1 MSNTLK
7 TVFFMTLLTVLFVFL
22 GGVLG
27 GRNGMMFA
35 FIFAV
40 GMNFFSYWFSDKIVL
55 AMYRA
60 KEVTEADAP
69 EIYSIV
75 RNLTRK
81 GGLPMPKV
89 YVIQNPT
96 PNAFATGRNP
106 SHAAVAVTTG
116 ILQLLEHDEIEGVIA
131 HELSHIYG
139 RDILIG
145 TIAAT
150 FAGAIMMLA
159 DWARW
164 AMIFGGGRSDDEDS
178 SPVGAIGAIVA
189 MIIAPIAA
197 MMIQMAI
204 SRSREY
210 LADQRGASLSGKP
223 DALASAL
230 HKISYGVQNMPMDA
244 KPATAHMFIMNPLTG
259 RNLMNLFSTH
269 PPVDERIRRLQ
280 AMSHGVR
287 Q

>member
-1 MSNTLK
+1 
-7 TVFFMTLLTVLFVFL
+7 MTLLTILFILL
-22 GGVLG
+22 GGMLG

-35 FIFAV
+35 FIFAL

-55 AMYRA
+55 SMYRA
-60 KEVTEADAP
+60 KEVNESEAP
-69 EIYSIV
+69 ELYSIV
-75 RNLTRK
+75 RNLAQK

-89 YVIQNPT
+89 YIIQNPA

-106 SHAAVAVTTG
+106 RNAAVAVTTG
-116 ILQLLEHDEIEGVIA
+116 ILQLLNRDELEGVLA
-131 HELSHIYG
+131 HELAHIHG

-164 AMIFGGGRSDDEDS
+164 AMIFGGGRNDEEGG
-178 SPVGAIGAIVA
+178 SPLGAIGAIVA

-197 MMIQMAI
+197 LLIQMAI

-210 LADQRGASLSGKP
+210 LADQRGAALCGNP
-223 DALASAL
+223 VALANAL
-230 HKISYGVQNMPMDA
+230 RKIAYGVEKMPMDA

-269 PPVDERIRRLQ
+269 PPVEERIRRLEN
-280 AMSHGVR
+280 MVYGG
-287 Q
+287 

>member
-1 MSNTLK
+1 MGNTLK
-7 TVFFMTLLTVLFVFL
+7 TVFFMTLLTILFML
-22 GGVLG
+22 IGGMLG

-35 FIFAV
+35 FIFAL

-55 AMYRA
+55 SMYRA
-60 KEVTEADAP
+60 KEVNESEAP
-69 EIYSIV
+69 ELYSIV
-75 RNLTRK
+75 RNLAQK

-89 YVIQNPT
+89 YIIQNPA

-106 SHAAVAVTTG
+106 RNAAVAVTTG
-116 ILQLLEHDEIEGVIA
+116 ILQLLNRDELEGVLA
-131 HELSHIYG
+131 HELAHIHG

-164 AMIFGGGRSDDEDS
+164 AMIFGGGRNDEEGG
-178 SPVGAIGAIVA
+178 SPLGAIGAIVA

-197 MMIQMAI
+197 LLIQMAI

-210 LADQRGASLSGKP
+210 LADQRGAALCGNP
-223 DALASAL
+223 VALANAL
-230 HKISYGVQNMPMDA
+230 RKIAYGVENMPMDA

-269 PPVDERIRRLQ
+269 PPVEERIRRLEN
-280 AMSHGVR
+280 MVYGG
-287 Q
+287 

>member
-1 MSNTLK
+1 MGNTLK
-7 TVFFMTLLTVLFVFL
+7 TVFFMTLLTILFILL
-22 GGVLG
+22 GGMLG

-35 FIFAV
+35 FIFAL

-55 AMYRA
+55 SMYRA
-60 KEVTEADAP
+60 KEVNESEAP
-69 EIYSIV
+69 ELYSIV
-75 RNLTRK
+75 RNLAQK

-89 YVIQNPT
+89 YIIQNPA

-106 SHAAVAVTTG
+106 RNAAVAVTTG
-116 ILQLLEHDEIEGVIA
+116 ILQLLNRDELEGVLA
-131 HELSHIYG
+131 HELAHIHG

-164 AMIFGGGRSDDEDS
+164 AMIFGGGRNDEEGG
-178 SPVGAIGAIVA
+178 SPLGAIGAIVA

-197 MMIQMAI
+197 LLIQMAI

-210 LADQRGASLSGKP
+210 LADQRGAALCGNP
-223 DALASAL
+223 VALANAL
-230 HKISYGVQNMPMDA
+230 RKIAYGVENMPMDA

-269 PPVDERIRRLQ
+269 PPVEERIRRLEN
-280 AMSHGVR
+280 MVYGG
-287 Q
+287 

>member
-1 MSNTLK
+1 MGNTLK
-7 TVFFMTLLTVLFVFL
+7 TVFFMTLLTILFILL
-22 GGVLG
+22 GGMLG

-35 FIFAV
+35 FIFAL

-55 AMYRA
+55 SMYRA
-60 KEVTEADAP
+60 KEVNESEAP
-69 EIYSIV
+69 ELYSIV
-75 RNLTRK
+75 RNLAQK

-89 YVIQNPT
+89 YIIQNPA

-106 SHAAVAVTTG
+106 RNAAVAVTTG
-116 ILQLLEHDEIEGVIA
+116 ILQLLNRDELEGVLA
-131 HELSHIYG
+131 HELAHIHG

-164 AMIFGGGRSDDEDS
+164 AMIFGGGRNDEEGG
-178 SPVGAIGAIVA
+178 SPLGAIGAIVA

-197 MMIQMAI
+197 LLIQMAI

-210 LADQRGASLSGKP
+210 LADQRGAALCGNP
-223 DALASAL
+223 VALANAL
-230 HKISYGVQNMPMDA
+230 RKIAYGVEKMPMDA

-269 PPVDERIRRLQ
+269 PPVEERIRRLEN
-280 AMSHGVR
+280 MVYGG
-287 Q
+287 